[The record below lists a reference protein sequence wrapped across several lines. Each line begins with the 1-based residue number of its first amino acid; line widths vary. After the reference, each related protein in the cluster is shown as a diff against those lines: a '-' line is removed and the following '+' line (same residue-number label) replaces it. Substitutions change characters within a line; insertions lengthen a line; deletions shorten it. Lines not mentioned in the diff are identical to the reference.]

1 MTPRQRVI
9 LDWLKNDPTRRI
21 VVVCFKGIEC
31 YNAPAPVGSGVLSG
45 SDVAELESIALIIR
59 DGDCF
64 TLS

>member
-1 MTPRQRVI
+1 MTAKQTEI

-45 SDVAELESIALIIR
+45 SEVAELESIGLIVR

-64 TLS
+64 TLP